1 MIRRWTRNHSPVSE
15 KHANLYHFHIQFSDA
30 PLIIDRGESL
40 QKPES
45 AFHFVVDLLAK
56 IGIPP
61 SLPRA
66 DCSLWQHGAELC
78 RPAGVA
84 PGSARAPCPTA
95 GREGGCVGGVARGWL
110 GGG

>member
-1 MIRRWTRNHSPVSE
+1 MH
-15 KHANLYHFHIQFSDA
+15 HFQIQFSDA
-30 PLIIDRGESL
+30 PLIIDRDESL

-66 DCSLWQHGAELC
+66 DCSLWKHGAEHC
-78 RPAGVA
+78 RTVCLAR
-84 PGSARAPCPTA
+84 GSARVPCTTA
-95 GREGGCVGGVARGWL
+95 WVGCRGADLGVGLPWGDRKSTRL
-110 GGG
+110 NSSHH

>member
-1 MIRRWTRNHSPVSE
+1 MIGRTRKTKSAK
-15 KHANLYHFHIQFSDA
+15 KHRQETTKSRLQTQFSDA

-66 DCSLWQHGAELC
+66 DCSLWKHGAEHC
-78 RPAGVA
+78 RTAVLA
-84 PGSARAPCPTA
+84 RGSARGHIPQHA
-95 GREGGCVGGVARGWL
+95 GRAGGAAWGGDPW
-110 GGG
+110 

>member
-1 MIRRWTRNHSPVSE
+1 MIGRSRQKPKKNRTKATLKNHIFNYNFQTRR
-15 KHANLYHFHIQFSDA
+15 F
-30 PLIIDRGESL
+30 IDRGESL

-66 DCSLWQHGAELC
+66 DCSLWKHGAEHC
-78 RPAGVA
+78 RTAVLA
-84 PGSARAPCPTA
+84 RGSARVPCTTA
-95 GREGGCVGGVARGWL
+95 CR
-110 GGG
+110 

>member
-1 MIRRWTRNHSPVSE
+1 MHLVKP
-15 KHANLYHFHIQFSDA
+15 KNLNLQTQFSDA

-66 DCSLWQHGAELC
+66 DCSLWKHGAEHC
-78 RPAGVA
+78 RTAVLARG
-84 PGSARAPCPTA
+84 GARAHMPQHA
-95 GREGGCVGGVARGWL
+95 GRAGGAAWGVPWP
-110 GGG
+110 GGGYLG